1 MARKNPIFFPQEE
14 WSPSP
19 SRGDG
24 GAVGRALLEVAGKCL
39 VLTGLGSW
47 VRACG
52 DGAERRLHHAC
63 AVPRRRSKKM
73 GWIDVWFSLSFFAK
87 REEQTSFLF
96 GQKETF
102 LANSRAQICFDREA
116 V

>member
-1 MARKNPIFFPQEE
+1 VARKNPIFFPQEE

-39 VLTGLGSW
+39 VLTGLGSR

-52 DGAERRLHHAC
+52 DGAERRLHRAC
-63 AVPRRRSKKM
+63 AMPRRRSKKM
-73 GWIDVWFSLSFFAK
+73 GWIDVWFSLFFCQKGGADKFSFWAK
-87 REEQTSFLF
+87 RDI
-96 GQKETF
+96 
-102 LANSRAQICFDREA
+102 SREFARADMF
-116 V
+116 